1 MNGNHDDV
9 KNLKLLIANLN
20 STIETW
26 EKNKREDEAALK
38 KLLDEGN
45 REVEKCRR
53 AGATEE
59 QMKNAIAVNITDP
72 KAVYENIISEC
83 QQHIDEA
90 VQERQEYIEQLKAL
104 TGSGDIGVSGK
115 ATEFAAGD
123 GGKQKLV
130 GCLIWV
136 VVIAVILKACGII

>member
-1 MNGNHDDV
+1 MEKNQDDV
-9 KNLKLLIANLN
+9 KNLKYLIANMN

-38 KLLDEGN
+38 KLIAEGN

-53 AGATEE
+53 AGYTEE
-59 QMKNAIAVNITDP
+59 QLKNAIAVNITDP
-72 KAVYENIISEC
+72 KAVYENIFSEC

-90 VQERQEYIEQLKAL
+90 VQERQEYIEQLKEL
-104 TGSGDIGVSGK
+104 TGSEDIGVNGK
-115 ATEFAAGD
+115 VMEFAAKD

-136 VVIAVILKACGII
+136 VIIAVILKACGIV